1 MAITWFSAKER
12 SGTASFYS
20 TNITLN
26 TIASVP
32 FEYAYRV
39 QVGIDDKG
47 NIVIQPLS
55 KERVIRGDLDE
66 YAIQSIA
73 IKKTY
78 SRISS
83 TPLMK
88 RISQALSIELSDTPV
103 KFETAWDERENIL
116 TILTSNFF
124 FIISE

>member
-1 MAITWFSAKER
+1 MSVKWFNTREKIGS
-12 SGTASFYS
+12 ASFYA

-39 QVGIDDKG
+39 QVGINDNG
-47 NIVIQPLS
+47 NIVIEPLS

-66 YAIQSIA
+66 YALLTIA
-73 IKKTY
+73 VKKTY

-83 TPLMK
+83 TALMK
-88 RISQALSIELSDTPV
+88 KIQESLNIDLKENPMKFDTKWV
-103 KFETAWDERENIL
+103 EKDNLLIIL
-116 TILTSNFF
+116 TGKESN
-124 FIISE
+124 

>member
-1 MAITWFSAKER
+1 MGITWFTVKEKV
-12 SGTASFYS
+12 GTASFYK

-26 TIASVP
+26 TVATIP

-39 QVGIDDKG
+39 QVGMNDEG

-83 TPLMK
+83 TSLMK
-88 RISQALSIELSDTPV
+88 NIGEALKIELSDNPV
-103 KFETAWDERENIL
+103 KFETSWDEKENIL
-116 TILTSNFF
+116 TINVKKGV
-124 FIISE
+124 IN

>member
-12 SGTASFYS
+12 NGTASFYN

-26 TIASVP
+26 KIASVP

-39 QVGIDDKG
+39 QVGIDDNK

-55 KERVIRGDLDE
+55 KERVLRGDLDE
-66 YAIQSIA
+66 YAIQTIA
-73 IKKTY
+73 LKATY

-83 TPLMK
+83 TLLMK
-88 RISQALSIELSDTPV
+88 RIASALNIELSDTPL
-103 KFETAWDERENIL
+103 KFPTEWNEKDNIL
-116 TILTSNFF
+116 TILINKEVKS
-124 FIISE
+124 